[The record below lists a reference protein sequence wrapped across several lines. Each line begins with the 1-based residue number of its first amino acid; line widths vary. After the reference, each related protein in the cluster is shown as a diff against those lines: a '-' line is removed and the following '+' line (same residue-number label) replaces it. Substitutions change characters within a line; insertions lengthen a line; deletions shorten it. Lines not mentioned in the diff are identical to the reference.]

1 MFFRHAD
8 NYLYSFFCYTALY
21 RWQST
26 RFSGMQM
33 IIYMFFTVMQM
44 LIFMA
49 AYALNL

>member
-8 NYLYSFFCYTALY
+8 NYLSSFFCYTALY

-33 IIYMFFTVMQM
+33 IIYMFFSVMQM